1 MKIIEDVGVM
11 EAFSKGVLADG
22 GSVVLV
28 PTMGALHGGHR
39 ELFKRA
45 RGVEGAKV
53 VASIFVN
60 PAQFG
65 PDEDFISYP
74 RDLEGDLRIVEAEG
88 VDAVFCP
95 GADGIFPEDFD
106 DYVEVGRLGELL
118 CGASRPGHF
127 RGVATVVRRLF
138 GIVDPSRAF
147 FGRKDFQQLR
157 VIEEMVAGQGL
168 NVDIVGVETVR
179 EPDGLA
185 MSSRNRYL
193 SKTER
198 EAAASIPMAL
208 RAASALFKAG
218 VRKGAEITAEV
229 RAILEEAV
237 SSVDGAL
244 EYVSVVDIVTLE
256 EVDIIKESTLVAVA
270 ARFGASR
277 LIDNLEL
284 C

>member
-39 ELFKRA
+39 ELFKRG